1 MKFSTILKLIKAGY
15 NVKRENWEDGCYWK
29 MVNGE
34 LLAIRFLG
42 TKFVTS
48 ISVNDIFAND
58 WKVIE
63 E

>member
-1 MKFSTILKLIKAGY
+1 MKFSTILKFIKAGY
-15 NVKRENWEDGCYWK
+15 NVKRENWEDGYYWK
-29 MVNGE
+29 MVNGA
-34 LLAIRFLG
+34 LLAIRISG

-48 ISVNDIFAND
+48 ISVNDIFADD